1 MRPMRFALLTTAM
14 TAGTMAAGWWTVAV
28 IAAGWSLLTRS
39 ERAHHLTVAT
49 SAALSWA
56 LLLGVM
62 SLRGPVARVSEI
74 LGGIIPVGTLGIFAV
89 TLLFPALLA
98 GSASVV
104 TSALVRRLPADL
116 PR

>member
-1 MRPMRFALLTTAM
+1 MRPMRFALLTVAM
-14 TAGTMAAGWWTVAV
+14 AAGTMAAGWWTVAA
-28 IAAGWSLLTRS
+28 IAAGWSLLTRG
-39 ERAHHLTVAT
+39 ERAHHISVAT

-74 LGGIIPVGTLGIFAV
+74 LGSIIPVGTLGIFAV

-98 GSASVV
+98 GSASIV
-104 TSALVRRLPADL
+104 TSALFRRLPADL
-116 PR
+116 SR